1 MKTVKT
7 TRSAR
12 RISRLIATGL
22 VVMMVLCVMPAS
34 ALITV
39 PYKHSFVEVANEYGP
54 LYDLD
59 GAVYGAGNN
68 GTYYMK
74 FDGGGLNALHI
85 TTSTGSP
92 NGQVTNSTSAI
103 GKFYVSDTGGRGYD
117 DDIILMFATN
127 ATLSSDFSIK
137 INASG
142 YQWEATGLEP
152 TSYAYQAGTLI
163 ETFGKDDFAYGP
175 QIYKPSS
182 VSNYPIF
189 HGQDMTDTENTF
201 QIMFIDLNVGVL
213 GLNSTLEGCG
223 MAQVDYEIGN
233 FTGFG
238 AFNAYA
244 WCLDSNQ
251 GQGISWTNRVEG
263 TGSSGYTVSIS

>member
-1 MKTVKT
+1 MKAVEI

-12 RISRLIATGL
+12 RASRLIATGL
-22 VVMMVLCVMPAS
+22 VVMMVLCVIPVS
-34 ALITV
+34 ALTV
-39 PYKHSFVEVANEYGP
+39 LPHWHSFASVANDAGVKYNLDSTEYGGP
-54 LYDLD
+54 
-59 GAVYGAGNN
+59 NN
-68 GTYYMK
+68 TYYMK

-85 TTSTGSP
+85 TTDTGVP
-92 NGQVTNSTSAI
+92 NGQVTNSTLAT
-103 GKFYVSDTGGRGYD
+103 GTFYVSDTGGRGYD

-127 ATLSSDFSIK
+127 ATLSSDFSIE

-142 YQWEATGLEP
+142 YQWEATTEEP
-152 TSYAYQAGTLI
+152 TSHAYQAGALQ
-163 ETFGKDDFAYGP
+163 ETFWQGDFVYGP
-175 QIYKPSS
+175 QIYKPCN

-189 HGQDMTDTENTF
+189 YGQNMADTENTF

-213 GLNSTLEGCG
+213 GLNSTLEGNG
-223 MAQVDYEIGN
+223 MAQVDYKIGN

-238 AFNAYA
+238 AFDANA
-244 WCLDSNQ
+244 WCLHSNQ

>member
-1 MKTVKT
+1 MPDLMASGNQRVLKVASPEFAAELRGERMKTVKT

-152 TSYAYQAGTLI
+152 TSYAYQAGALQ
-163 ETFGKDDFAYGP
+163 EMA
-175 QIYKPSS
+175 
-182 VSNYPIF
+182 
-189 HGQDMTDTENTF
+189 DTENTF

-213 GLNSTLEGCG
+213 GLNSTLEGNG
-223 MAQVDYEIGN
+223 MAQVDYKIGN

-238 AFNAYA
+238 AFDANA
-244 WCLDSNQ
+244 WCLHSNQ

>member
-1 MKTVKT
+1 MKTVET
-7 TRSAR
+7 ARSAR
-12 RISRLIATGL
+12 RASSLIAAGL
-22 VVMMVLCVMPAS
+22 IVMMVLCVIPAS
-34 ALITV
+34 ALTV
-39 PYKHSFVEVANEYGP
+39 LPYKHSFINVSNEAGP

-59 GAVYGAGNN
+59 GAVYGTGNN

-85 TTSTGSP
+85 TTNTSSP
-92 NGQVTNSTSAI
+92 NGQVTNSTSAT
-103 GKFYVSDTGGRGYD
+103 GTFYVSDTGGRGYD

-127 ATLSSDFSIK
+127 ASLSNDFSIE

-142 YQWEATGLEP
+142 YQWEATESAP
-152 TSYAYQAGTLI
+152 TSYDYQAGALQ
-163 ETFGKDDFAYGP
+163 ETFGQGDFAYGP

-189 HGQDMTDTENTF
+189 YGQDMGDTDNTF
-201 QIMFIDLNVGVL
+201 QIMFIDLNVGLL
-213 GLNSTLEGCG
+213 GLNSTLEGNG

-238 AFNAYA
+238 AFDAYA
-244 WCLDSNQ
+244 WCLNSNQ
-251 GQGISWTNRVEG
+251 EQGISWTNAVVG
-263 TGSSGYTVSIS
+263 TGSSGYTVKIS

>member
-1 MKTVKT
+1 MKTVET

-12 RISRLIATGL
+12 RASRLIAAGL

-85 TTSTGSP
+85 TTNTGAP
-92 NGQVTNSTSAI
+92 NGQLTNSTSAT
-103 GKFYVSDTGGRGYD
+103 GAFYVSDTGGRGYD

-127 ATLSSDFSIK
+127 ASLSNDFSIE
-137 INASG
+137 ITSSG
-142 YQWEATGLEP
+142 YQWEATTEEP
-152 TSYAYQAGTLI
+152 TSYDYQAGALQ
-163 ETFGKDDFAYGP
+163 ETFWQNDFAYGP

-189 HGQDMTDTENTF
+189 YGQDMADTTNTF
-201 QIMFIDLNVGVL
+201 QIMFIDLNVGLL
-213 GLNSTLEGCG
+213 GLNSTLEGNG
-223 MAQVDYEIGN
+223 MAQVNYEIGN

-238 AFNAYA
+238 AFDAYA
-244 WCLDSNQ
+244 WCLASNQ
-251 GQGISWTNRVEG
+251 GQGISWTNAVSG
-263 TGSSGYTVSIS
+263 AGSSGYTVNIP

>member
-1 MKTVKT
+1 MKTVET

-12 RISRLIATGL
+12 RTPRLIAAGL
-22 VVMMVLCVMPAS
+22 VVMMVLCVIPAS
-34 ALITV
+34 ALTV
-39 PYKHSFVEVANEYGP
+39 LPPKECFVEVANEYGP

-59 GAVYGAGNN
+59 GAAYGAGNN

-74 FDGGGLNALHI
+74 FGGSGLNALHI
-85 TTSTGSP
+85 TTNTGSP
-92 NGQVTNSTSAI
+92 NGQVTNSTSAT
-103 GKFYVSDTGGRGYD
+103 GTFYVSDTGGRGYD

-127 ATLSSDFSIK
+127 ASLNNDFSIE
-137 INASG
+137 ITASG
-142 YQWEATGLEP
+142 HQWEATGLEP
-152 TSYAYQAGTLI
+152 TSYAYQAGALQ
-163 ETFGKDDFAYGP
+163 ETFWRGDFAYGP

-189 HGQDMTDTENTF
+189 YGQDMADTDNTF
-201 QIMFIDLNVGVL
+201 QLMFVDLNVGVL
-213 GLNSTLEGCG
+213 GLNSTLPSGG
-223 MAQVDYEIGN
+223 MAQVDYQIGN

-251 GQGISWTNRVEG
+251 GQGISWTNAVSG
-263 TGSSGYTVSIS
+263 AGSSGYTVNIA

>member
-1 MKTVKT
+1 MKAVET

-12 RISRLIATGL
+12 RASRLIAAGL
-22 VVMMVLCVMPAS
+22 VVMMVLCVMPVS
-34 ALITV
+34 ALTV
-39 PYKHSFVEVANEYGP
+39 LPNWHSFASVANDAGVKYNLDSTEYGGP
-54 LYDLD
+54 
-59 GAVYGAGNN
+59 NN
-68 GTYYMK
+68 TYYMK

-85 TTSTGSP
+85 TTDTGVP
-92 NGQVTNSTSAI
+92 NGQVTNSTLAT
-103 GKFYVSDTGGRGYD
+103 GTFYVSDTGGRGYD

-127 ATLSSDFSIK
+127 ATLSSDFSIE

-142 YQWEATGLEP
+142 YQWEATTEEP
-152 TSYAYQAGTLI
+152 TSHAYQAGALQ
-163 ETFGKDDFAYGP
+163 ETFWQDDFAYGP
-175 QIYKPSS
+175 QINRSSS

-189 HGQDMTDTENTF
+189 YGQDMTDTTNTF

-213 GLNSTLEGCG
+213 GLNSTLPNSG

-238 AFNAYA
+238 AFDAYV

-251 GQGISWTNRVEG
+251 GQRISWTNQVSG
-263 TGSSGYTVSIS
+263 TGSSGYTVNIS

>member
-1 MKTVKT
+1 
-7 TRSAR
+7 
-12 RISRLIATGL
+12 
-22 VVMMVLCVMPAS
+22 MMVLCVIPAS
-34 ALITV
+34 ALTELD
-39 PYKHSFVEVANEYGP
+39 YRHCFVSVANDNGP
-54 LYDLD
+54 LYNLD
-59 GAVYGAGNN
+59 GEAYDGPD

-74 FDGGGLNALHI
+74 FDGSGLNALHI
-85 TTSTGSP
+85 TTNTGSP
-92 NGQVTNSTSAI
+92 NGQVTNSTSVT
-103 GKFYVSDTGGRGYD
+103 GTFYVSDTGGRGYD

-127 ATLSSDFSIK
+127 ASLSNDFSIE

-142 YQWEATGLEP
+142 HQWEATGSEP
-152 TSYAYQAGTLI
+152 TSYAYQAGALQ
-163 ETFGKDDFAYGP
+163 ETFWQDGFAYGP

-189 HGQDMTDTENTF
+189 YGQDMTDTTNTF

-213 GLNSTLEGCG
+213 GLNSTLPSGG
-223 MAQVDYEIGN
+223 MAQIDYEIGN

-251 GQGISWTNRVEG
+251 GQGISWTNAVSG
-263 TGSSGYTVSIS
+263 TGSSGYTVMIS